1 MDLDRQPK
9 SEFAM
14 GIEQQS
20 TFREKDNTKWYV
32 FAITVFAVAL
42 LAGFFGVFYI
52 LLSAPTPTF
61 INNVSSDV
69 EEHEGDLQV
78 ITRGVSFDMNGED
91 HYETMSAEGQKLTV
105 QNYDDDFTAIFDYSR
120 KILMTKNLTS
130 NVCFFNCLE
139 GMPDMGI
146 NDMDNAR
153 PFFFQQVSPGYK
165 DPASDPN
172 VEAMVLVQ
180 SAVIPPGYVVLTN
193 DVIVSSQCTEQPS
206 YWLEPK
212 DGTMIRRDGEIYI
225 TGVIFGVYIE
235 IHIWWG

>member
-9 SEFAM
+9 GDFNM

-20 TFREKDNTKWYV
+20 TFRGRDNTKWYV

-42 LAGFFGVFYI
+42 VAGFMGVFYI
-52 LLSAPTPTF
+52 LLSAPTPTV

-78 ITRGVSFDMNGED
+78 VTRGVSFDMNGED
-91 HYETMSAEGQKLTV
+91 HYETMSAEGQVLSV
-105 QNYDDDFTAIFDYSR
+105 QNYDDGFTGIFDYSR
-120 KILMTKNLTS
+120 NILMIKNLTS
-130 NVCFFNCLE
+130 NVCFFTRLE

-153 PFFFQQVSPGYK
+153 PFFFQQVSPGYE
-165 DPASDPN
+165 DPGSDPN
-172 VEAMVLVQ
+172 VETMILSQ
-180 SAVIPPGYVVLTN
+180 SAVIPPGYVMLTN

-212 DGTMIRRDGEIYI
+212 DGTMVRRQDSEVHIRAIVFCIHIEIYI
-225 TGVIFGVYIE
+225 S
-235 IHIWWG
+235 W